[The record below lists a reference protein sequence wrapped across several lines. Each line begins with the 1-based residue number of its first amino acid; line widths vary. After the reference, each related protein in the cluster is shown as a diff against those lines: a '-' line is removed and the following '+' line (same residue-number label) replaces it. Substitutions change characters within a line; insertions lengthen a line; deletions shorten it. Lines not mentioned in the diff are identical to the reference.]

1 MGAAIHLAP
10 NANGILRRY
19 GLYAETFGGVYLT
32 HVTRYDDK
40 GTRTKVLNLTESNEL
55 WQHPWQLVHRVRLHE
70 ELKRVAVS
78 EDGARKPAALH
89 TSSKVTDVA
98 TDTGILTLENG
109 TTIKADVVLG
119 ADGVYSK
126 TRSFVSGRESDIFG
140 SGKAA
145 FRFLVVREKVLANPE
160 TADLVELDGE
170 MAVWYGW
177 DRRVVMYPCDSNK
190 LLNFACIHP
199 DTESQGGADGE
210 WNLILPCYRHCLL
223 F

>member
-1 MGAAIHLAP
+1 VGAAIHLAP

-40 GTRTKVLNLTESNEL
+40 GIRTKAMNLEESNKL
-55 WQHPWQLVHRVRLHE
+55 WQHPWQLVHRVRLYE

-78 EDGARKPAALH
+78 ENGAGKPAVLH

-98 TDTGILTLENG
+98 TDTGIITLENG

-119 ADGVYSK
+119 ADGVYSR
-126 TRSFVSGRESDIFG
+126 TRSFVSGRESEIFG

-145 FRFLVVREKVLANPE
+145 FRFLVARQKVLANPE
-160 TADLVELDGE
+160 TANLVE
-170 MAVWYGW
+170 W
-177 DRRVVMYPCDSNK
+177 
-190 LLNFACIHP
+190 
-199 DTESQGGADGE
+199 
-210 WNLILPCYRHCLL
+210 
-223 F
+223 